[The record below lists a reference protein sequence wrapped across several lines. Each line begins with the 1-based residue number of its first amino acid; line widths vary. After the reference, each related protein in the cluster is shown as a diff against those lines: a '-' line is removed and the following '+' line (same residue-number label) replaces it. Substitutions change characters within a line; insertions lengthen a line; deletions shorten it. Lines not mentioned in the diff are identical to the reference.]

1 MRCTSHS
8 SAWSA
13 AGILWGAGASRALD
27 ETRASGHSA
36 WMSNQAQPEGPQTAG
51 PSPRPGGPGHVAP
64 PLTPLQLIVN
74 DLPLRH
80 PARLELHRLE
90 QDAAMGPKAL
100 KSTVYVLII
109 IIVGNLVWHFF
120 R

>member
-1 MRCTSHS
+1 M
-8 SAWSA
+8 
-13 AGILWGAGASRALD
+13 
-27 ETRASGHSA
+27 E
-36 WMSNQAQPEGPQTAG
+36 NQTQPDRLP
-51 PSPRPGGPGHVAP
+51 PPPPGGHGRVAP
-64 PLTPLQLIVN
+64 RLTPLQAIVN

-100 KSTVYVLII
+100 RSTKYVLII